1 MDLDT
6 PALAFHDTD
15 EKVYLRGALDSAG
28 AIIYTI
34 DRSFRIMTVNAAWD
48 QFAIANE
55 GAHLRG
61 SAVVGTNLLDWI
73 RGPHRD
79 QTQQVCEAIF
89 AGKLPRYESDFDCS
103 SPQQR
108 RICALVVTPLCNP
121 DGAIIGASFVCH
133 DVTRR
138 KLLEEEVQA
147 RNDELRELVAVLRRQ
162 HSATE
167 QERDRAQALGR
178 VIATLNVSLSAQ
190 STVDTLL
197 AVATQLVHVPAGAV
211 YLLSEGGG
219 RLVPWGSCGL
229 DLEHTDPRAFE
240 RATSAAGQVIAQ
252 QAPGEIPDCSATDGI
267 FYPRLAD
274 GSLPGSLY
282 VTPISTYDGAIGAL
296 AVYSPEHRA
305 FDDGEQWVL
314 NALAASAGI
323 AIANARIYD
332 EQVQGRKR
340 AEELAQLAAEH
351 TAQLSATIGAMSD
364 GVWMC
369 DQTGRIITVND
380 AALKIFPL
388 CREKLIGHSIEILS
402 DLICRGD
409 RPHLGL
415 RAALHG
421 ETVHVECTIQVRDV
435 SDELVVD
442 ICATPIQNADG
453 TIKGAVTV
461 VRDITRAKAMDRIKE
476 DFLSIAAHE
485 LKTPITALKGYTQ
498 LTLRR
503 IGDLPELGGARR
515 YLHTIDE
522 QADRIGGLVQK
533 LLDVSRI
540 HTGKLDLQWS
550 EFDLHKLVTA
560 TAERVRLISPSHTVA
575 LDGAPVM
582 VVADMQRIEQV
593 IYNLLEN
600 AAKYSPDGGVIRVE
614 LETSA
619 TRALVTVS
627 DQGLGIPAEKLP
639 YIFDRWYQ
647 AHDGTHGDFGGM
659 GLGLYIC
666 KEIVERHG
674 GYMWARSDE
683 QGGSTIGF
691 AIPLRPPQP
700 ASLEQA
706 EPRP

>member
-6 PALAFHDTD
+6 PALASQDTN
-15 EKVYLRGALDSAG
+15 ENNYLRGALDSAG
-28 AIIYTI
+28 AVIYTI
-34 DRSFRIMTVNAAWD
+34 DRSFRIMTVNASWD
-48 QFAIANE
+48 QFAMANE
-55 GAHLRG
+55 GAHLRA

-73 RGPHRD
+73 RGPHRE
-79 QTQQVCEAIF
+79 QTKQVCEAIF

-108 RICALVVTPLCNP
+108 RICTLVVTPLRDP
-121 DGAIIGASFVCH
+121 DGAIIGATFVCH

-138 KLLEEEVQA
+138 KLLEEEVRI
-147 RNDELRELVAVLRRQ
+147 RNGELGELVAALRRQ
-162 HSATE
+162 RSAAE
-167 QERDRAQALGR
+167 RERDRAQALGQ
-178 VIATLNVSLSAQ
+178 VIATLNASLSTQ

-197 AVATQLVHVPAGAV
+197 SVTTQLVQAQAGAV
-211 YLLSEGGG
+211 YLLSEDGG
-219 RLVPWGSCGL
+219 RLVAWGNRGL

-240 RATSAAGQVIAQ
+240 LATSAAGQVLAQ
-252 QAPGEIPDCSATDGI
+252 QAPKEIPDCSATEGL

-274 GSLPGSLY
+274 GSLPRSLY
-282 VTPISTYDGAIGAL
+282 MTPISSHDSAIGVL
-296 AVYSPEHRA
+296 AVYSSERRS

-314 NALAASAGI
+314 TTLAASAGI
-323 AIANARIYD
+323 ALANAQLYD

-351 TAQLSATIGAMSD
+351 AAQLSATIGAMSD
-364 GVWMC
+364 GVCMC

-380 AALKIFPL
+380 TALQIFRL
-388 CREKLIGHSIEILS
+388 CREELIGHSIAILS
-402 DLICRGD
+402 DVICRGD

-415 RAALHG
+415 QAALHG
-421 ETVHVECTIQVRDV
+421 ETVHVECGVQVRDV
-435 SDELVVD
+435 PDELVVD
-442 ICATPIQNADG
+442 ICATPIQDGNG

-461 VRDITRAKAMDRIKE
+461 VRDMTRAKAMDRIKE

-503 IGDLPELGGARR
+503 IGDLPELGSARR

-550 EFDLHKLVTA
+550 EFDLHKLITV
-560 TAERVRLISPSHTVA
+560 TAERVRLMSPSHTIA
-575 LDGAPVM
+575 LDGTPVT

-647 AHDGTHGDFGGM
+647 AHDGTHGDYGGM

-666 KEIVERHG
+666 KEIIERHG

-683 QGGSTIGF
+683 QGGSTVGF
-691 AIPLRPPQP
+691 AIPLRPSQS